1 MSTAAPLPLERS
13 STASR
18 VAAALREEL
27 LAGLHAPGTPM
38 RDVELAARAGVS
50 RPTMREALAE
60 LARDGLLV
68 HALHRGM
75 EVARLETAD
84 VRDIYAARL
93 VIEQAGLARLRAGS
107 RAASAT
113 AFAPLL
119 DAAAEMADAE
129 DRADR
134 RRTVEA
140 DARFH
145 DLLALATGSTR
156 LARAHAAAMLELRLV
171 LSVTDRAHADV
182 DRQAPAHRRLA
193 MAMRDGTAP
202 EARDALTTH
211 LLQAQERVCAV
222 IDAQEATG

>member
-1 MSTAAPLPLERS
+1 MSAAAVLPLERS

-18 VAAALREEL
+18 VATALREEL

-75 EVARLETAD
+75 EVARLEPAD

-93 VIEQAGLARLRAGS
+93 VIEQAGLVRLRATGT
-107 RAASAT
+107 T

-119 DAAAEMADAE
+119 DAAADMADAE

-145 DLLALATGSTR
+145 NLLARAAGSLR

-171 LSVTDRAHADV
+171 LSVTDRAHAAV
-182 DRQAPAHRRLA
+182 DRQAPAHRALA
-193 MAMRDGTAP
+193 ITLRDGNAAAAR
-202 EARDALTTH
+202 EALAAH
-211 LLQAQERVCAV
+211 LDQARERVCTV
-222 IDAQEATG
+222 IGAQVAS

>member
-1 MSTAAPLPLERS
+1 MSAAAVLPLERS

-18 VAAALREEL
+18 VATALREEL
-27 LAGLHAPGTPM
+27 LAGLHAPGAPM

-75 EVARLETAD
+75 EVVRLDTAD

-93 VIEQAGLARLRAGS
+93 VIEQAGLVRLRATG
-107 RAASAT
+107 AT

-119 DAAAEMADAE
+119 NAAADMADAE

-145 DLLALATGSTR
+145 DLLARAAGSLR

-171 LSVTDRAHADV
+171 LSVTDRAHAAV
-182 DRQAPAHRRLA
+182 DRQAPAHRALA
-193 MAMRDGTAP
+193 ITLRDGNAAA
-202 EARDALTTH
+202 AREVLAAH
-211 LLQAQERVCAV
+211 LDQARERVCTV
-222 IDAQEATG
+222 IGAQVAS